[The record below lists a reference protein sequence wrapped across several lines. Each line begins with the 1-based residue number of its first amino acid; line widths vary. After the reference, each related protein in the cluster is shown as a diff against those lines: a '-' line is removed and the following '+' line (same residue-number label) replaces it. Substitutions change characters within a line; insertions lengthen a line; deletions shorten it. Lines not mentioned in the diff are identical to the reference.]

1 MAKTRV
7 EIQAKYDAAHRQTIT
22 INLHNDN
29 DAEIINKL
37 NSVQS
42 KQGYIKQLI
51 REDIARTCSVPKQS
65 ASVPVSFKDPY
76 SDKVTDAI
84 GTWVD
89 KEKSVFSNS
98 KPLIIDDSVPFGE
111 LIEREK
117 NK

>member
-29 DAEIINKL
+29 DAEIIDKL

-51 REDIARTCSVPKQS
+51 REDIARTCSAHEIS
-65 ASVPVSFKDPY
+65 S
-76 SDKVTDAI
+76 
-84 GTWVD
+84 
-89 KEKSVFSNS
+89 
-98 KPLIIDDSVPFGE
+98 DSVPEKKGE
-111 LIEREK
+111 CTK
-117 NK
+117 